1 MFKDLA
7 TLVDDDQ
14 SDLVRMLATQSIQIK
29 PPSLEMSKQNRKKL
43 PRALLPRSI
52 SVANLSDTSKN
63 TGSGGI
69 KLWWEKFSGRFK
81 RLNRVEMIQGSVVTI
96 GYLYWVILHELIIFG
111 SKYSTHIPKLNIF
124 YIPYSTF
131 GQILFVTTLVQ
142 GRERLMS
149 VNELQYSE
157 LLPSSPI
164 FTLGFTESRPVG
176 SQRGQLDITPQF
188 PQTNKHAKSL
198 NAEPAMLPGS
208 NLLKTRKLLLHSIS
222 LTQSPSAS
230 LGLDKVSD

>member
-29 PPSLEMSKQNRKKL
+29 PPSLAMSKQNRKKL

-96 GYLYWVILHELIIFG
+96 KYSYLVDFHELISFNIQYLPHF
-111 SKYSTHIPKLNIF
+111 PKPN
-124 YIPYSTF
+124 TF
-131 GQILFVTTLVQ
+131 GI
-142 GRERLMS
+142 
-149 VNELQYSE
+149 
-157 LLPSSPI
+157 
-164 FTLGFTESRPVG
+164 
-176 SQRGQLDITPQF
+176 
-188 PQTNKHAKSL
+188 
-198 NAEPAMLPGS
+198 
-208 NLLKTRKLLLHSIS
+208 
-222 LTQSPSAS
+222 
-230 LGLDKVSD
+230 